1 MKKPFVTL
9 TISLILLFFTT
20 TASIAANQDVIINEI
35 GASEPSGYEW
45 IEIYN
50 RGSQP
55 IDLNGWKFTEDF
67 SDTKPNGTNHNLNFS
82 STSILN
88 PDQYAIIAQDQ
99 NKFKEKYPSFSGLL
113 IDSSWGSL
121 NESGEKIELKDANS
135 NIIESF
141 TYLEAKNYSLE
152 RIDTNSNDYT
162 NTNWKEHANSNTL
175 GTQNSNNTFVQ
186 DMSNQTQSSTN
197 PQQITN
203 SQDSALESTIS
214 NSQNSNFSLAD
225 SISADAGENI
235 IALAGQEISFDASK
249 SQGNISLFEW
259 NFGDGQ
265 TAKERTVKHKYDFP
279 GKYIAVLTVLNSQA
293 TSQSQITVTIH
304 PSGVY
309 INEFLP
315 SPANQ
320 DDQEWLE
327 IHNSNNFPVNLSDW
341 KISDNSKT
349 KSFILPQNTFIAP
362 QGYLAL
368 TKQTIKLSLNNESDS
383 IKFFYPGDILI
394 EEISYNKAA
403 KGQSASKNQNGD
415 FIWSQTPTP
424 GQPNIFTAKT
434 SSNQQSSINNR
445 QEVSAR
451 DANTYKLTI
460 QNNSKIVTAYFVSRN
475 LINFAKAQTVEEDN
489 TFDSDTSQE
498 SNDKNIAGADLSA
511 NIYKYSTNR
520 HLFAKIFLILATM
533 GIFALMWQT
542 MKRK

>member
-1 MKKPFVTL
+1 MKKSFIVL
-9 TISLILLFFTT
+9 IISLFLFFFTI
-20 TASIAANQDVIINEI
+20 TASIAANQDIIINEI

-55 IDLNGWKFTEDF
+55 VDLNGWKFTEDF
-67 SDTKPNGTNHNLNFS
+67 SDTNPNGTNHNLNFS
-82 STSILN
+82 NNSILN
-88 PDQYAIIAQDQ
+88 SDQCAIIAQDQ

-121 NESGEKIELKDANS
+121 NESGEKIGLRDANS

-152 RIDTNSNDYT
+152 RIDANSNDYT
-162 NTNWKEHANSNTL
+162 NTNWKEHANSNTI
-175 GTQNSNNTFVQ
+175 GTPNSTLQNS
-186 DMSNQTQSSTN
+186 SSI
-197 PQQITN
+197 ITN
-203 SQDSALESTIS
+203 QNTNSDQNQQTSENIIINTSTTSPQSQTP
-214 NSQNSNFSLAD
+214 SLIAN
-225 SISADAGENI
+225 AGENM
-235 IALAGQEISFDASK
+235 IALIGQEITFDASK
-249 SQGNISLFEW
+249 SQGDISSFEW
-259 NFGDGQ
+259 NLGDGQ
-265 TAKERTVKHKYDFP
+265 TAKEKVIKHKYDFP

-293 TSQSQITVTIH
+293 TSQSQIAVTIH

-309 INEFLP
+309 INEFFP

-320 DDQEWLE
+320 DAQEWIE
-327 IHNSNNFPVNLSDW
+327 IHNSNNFPVNLTDW

-349 KSFILPQNTFIAP
+349 KSFILPKNTFITP
-362 QGYLAL
+362 QSYLVL
-368 TKQTIKLSLNNESDS
+368 TKQTTKLSLNNDSDS
-383 IKFFYPGDILI
+383 LKFFYPGDIPI
-394 EEISYNKAA
+394 EEISYNKAT

-424 GQPNIFTAKT
+424 GQPNIFTNET
-434 SSNQQSSINNR
+434 PLNQQSSINNR

-451 DANTYKLTI
+451 DANSYKSII
-460 QNNSKIVTAYFVSRN
+460 QNNSKIVTADFVSRN
-475 LINFAKAQTVEEDN
+475 LINIAKAQVVEEN
-489 TFDSDTSQE
+489 IATDSNASQE
-498 SNDKNIAGADLSA
+498 LNDEKMTDTDPSA